1 LIGIYF
7 HIPFCKKACHYCDFH
22 FSTNVPSL
30 PKMIDALKTEW
41 VERAEEINGHSI
53 RSVYFGGGTPSLIPE
68 ALFIS
73 FIEFIK
79 SNQIIAENVEF
90 TVEVNPDDVTPSLLN
105 CWKKMGV
112 NRISL
117 GVQSMD
123 DGVLKW
129 MNRAHDARQAALAV
143 QLTKEAGIDN
153 ISVDLIYGHGKYT
166 NGTLTEDILKIL
178 SLGPTHLSAYALTI
192 EPKTVLDFEYKK
204 NAYQPLEQEY
214 VAEEFLAIHRT
225 LTEVGMHHYELSNYA
240 FPGKESL
247 HNSSYWQGFPYLGF
261 GPSSHSFDGYLT
273 RSWNVSNNPMYLKKY
288 LHKQEVSVRN
298 FEKLSPQNRANEYW
312 MTGLRTAH
320 GVDLDFFEK
329 KLSLPLNNHQR
340 NQLNKWYNS
349 GHLKYEGNRINCTPE
364 GWMVMDAILTDL
376 FF

>member
-1 LIGIYF
+1 
-7 HIPFCKKACHYCDFH
+7 
-22 FSTNVPSL
+22 VQSL
-30 PKMIDALKTEW
+30 PEMIEALKNEW
-41 VERAEEINGHSI
+41 SERAEEINGHPI
-53 RSVYFGGGTPSLIPE
+53 RSIYFGGGTPSLMPE
-68 ALFIS
+68 DIFIS

-79 SNQIIAENVEF
+79 SSQNISENIEF
-90 TVEVNPDDVTPSLLN
+90 TVEVNPDDVTPSLLS

-143 QLTKEAGIDN
+143 ELTKAAGIDN

-166 NGTLTEDILKIL
+166 NGTLKEDIIKIMRL
-178 SLGPTHLSAYALTI
+178 EPSHLSAYALTI
-192 EPKTVLDFEYKK
+192 EPKTVLDFEYRK

-214 VAEEFLAIHRT
+214 IAEEFLSIHQT
-225 LTEVGMHHYELSNYA
+225 LTDLGMHHYELSNYA
-240 FPGKESL
+240 LPGKESL
-247 HNSSYWQGFPYLGF
+247 HNSSYWQGLPYIGI
-261 GPSSHSFDGYLT
+261 GPSSHSFDGHLT
-273 RSWNVSNNPMYLKKY
+273 RSWNVSNNSIYLKKY
-288 LHKQEVSVRN
+288 QHQQDVSVRKY
-298 FEKLSPQNRANEYW
+298 ETLTPQNRANEYW
-312 MTGLRTAH
+312 MTGLRTAQ
-320 GVDLDFFEK
+320 GVNLDYFEK
-329 KLSLPLNNHQR
+329 KLSLAINAEQR

-376 FF
+376 FFE